1 LPDVTLDL
9 IGMVIG
15 AIMTLMVLSYVIG
28 DNVLFRVA
36 MYLFIGVASGYAGA
50 IAIRNVVIPA
60 LVDPLLQGDP
70 LALLSWEALGTFL
83 IPWILAI
90 LLAFKLSPRLA
101 RFGTLP
107 VAMLVGVGAAVVV
120 GGGITGTL
128 IPQGLA
134 AADGLAPGAIFP
146 AQGEA
151 IAIWFERAFSALIV
165 LLATISTLI
174 YFRFAARRDLTGGTR
189 RSRFT
194 AVLAY
199 VGQIFI
205 AITFGVMYAGALTA
219 AILVLGQRFE
229 FLRAVLGAFSGGS

>member
-9 IGMVIG
+9 IGMIIG
-15 AIMTLMVLSYVIG
+15 AILTLMVLSYVIG

-50 IAIRNVVIPA
+50 IAIRNVVLPA

-70 LALLSWEALGTFL
+70 LGLLSWEAMGTFV

-90 LLAFKLSPRLA
+90 LLSFKMSPRLA
-101 RFGTLP
+101 KLGSLP
-107 VAMLVGVGAAVVV
+107 LAMLVGVGAAVVV

-134 AADGLAPGAIFP
+134 AADGLAGEVIFP
-146 AQGEA
+146 AEGEA
-151 IAIWFERAFSALIV
+151 ITIWIERALSALIV

-174 YFRFAARRDLTGGTR
+174 YFRFAARRDLTGSTR
-189 RSRFT
+189 RSRLT
-194 AVLAY
+194 AILAY
-199 VGQIFI
+199 IGQIFI

-229 FLRAVLGAFSGGS
+229 FLRAVLGALSGGS